1 MSHWRSGFGNFQR
14 RMAGVRP
21 YYGGTYYHKWPT
33 TLTRDGKMLVLGFQ
47 YNAALIAR
55 IKADIPSF
63 ARTFRPPRYW
73 RIIAVYEPVILR
85 LVKDVLGEDVQIR
98 EKDSDA

>member
-1 MSHWRSGFGNFQR
+1 MSHWRSGFGSFQR
-14 RMAGVRP
+14 RMVGVRK
-21 YYGGTYYHKWPT
+21 YYGYHKWPT
-33 TLTRDGKMLVLGFQ
+33 TLTRDGKMLVLGFE

-73 RIIAVYEPVILR
+73 RIIAVYGPVVIE
-85 LVKDVLGEDVQIR
+85 LVKEMLDEDIVIS
-98 EKDSDA
+98 EEEL